1 MHRACLVTNKKKAI
15 VSSRISLKLTCLSG
29 LACLLDRAIWS
40 CVYVARATERD
51 PQYEA
56 GSGQERG

>member
-1 MHRACLVTNKKKAI
+1 MVTNKKQAV
-15 VSSRISLKLTCLSG
+15 VSSRMSLRLTCLSD

-40 CVYVARATERD
+40 CVYVDRATERN

>member
-1 MHRACLVTNKKKAI
+1 MHGACLVTNKKKAI

>member
-1 MHRACLVTNKKKAI
+1 MVTNKTQAI
-15 VSSRISLKLTCLSG
+15 VSSRMSLWLTCLSG

-40 CVYVARATERD
+40 CVYVARATERY

>member
-1 MHRACLVTNKKKAI
+1 MVANKKQVI
-15 VSSRISLKLTCLSG
+15 VSSRMSLRLTCLSG
-29 LACLLDRAIWS
+29 LARLLDRAIWS
-40 CVYVARATERD
+40 CVYVARAAERN